1 MKVICLSCF
10 LGGYQQTVRKRV
22 RRSQIIWHSY
32 CSGLTHVLTFS
43 DDVQRKE
50 PECNTSDSDSFAWS
64 LEMDYTRRNYMR
76 NGTIWTCGKFD
87 PSTIFSSAKKTA
99 QPRSF
104 LVRDKRSAFH
114 PHGGTCIGKL
124 LLPSTTWYAS
134 GPALLS
140 SMAASLLARGRISNP
155 LSKEHVA
162 MFGDSY
168 IFPGVGKLEAIFS
181 PEQKSLHG
189 FTKEKVIYSMLVQVW
204 DGSKYGVLE
213 PPLDGPAAMF
223 QLSEVSLFQRRLK
236 RDGNRIPTVSWW
248 DPGLVRNEWSKQ
260 SENK

>member
-87 PSTIFSSAKKTA
+87 PSTIFSSAKK
-99 QPRSF
+99 QPN
-104 LVRDKRSAFH
+104 LGAFWC
-114 PHGGTCIGKL
+114 GIKG
-124 LLPSTTWYAS
+124 
-134 GPALLS
+134 LLS
-140 SMAASLLARGRISNP
+140 THMAVHASASCYCQVPRG
-155 LSKEHVA
+155 
-162 MFGDSY
+162 
-168 IFPGVGKLEAIFS
+168 
-181 PEQKSLHG
+181 
-189 FTKEKVIYSMLVQVW
+189 MLQDLPCFLQW
-204 DGSKYGVLE
+204 
-213 PPLDGPAAMF
+213 
-223 QLSEVSLFQRRLK
+223 RL
-236 RDGNRIPTVSWW
+236 VY
-248 DPGLVRNEWSKQ
+248 
-260 SENK
+260 